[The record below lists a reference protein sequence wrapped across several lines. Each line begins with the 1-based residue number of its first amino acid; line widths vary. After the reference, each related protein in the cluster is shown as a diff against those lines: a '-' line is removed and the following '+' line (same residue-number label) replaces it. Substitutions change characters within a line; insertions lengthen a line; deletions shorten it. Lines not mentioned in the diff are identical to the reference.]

1 MRATITNNLTGV
13 AVQVTATT
21 EHPESHYGHAVWV
34 DKDNVAY
41 AEVGFSGAP
50 LYTISDIEP
59 TGAGD
64 DWAVIIGWRI
74 AAIRS
79 SLGLSQSELADAVG
93 MHQPNIARI
102 ERGRYSTSVDILGK
116 IAAALGKR
124 VDIVD

>member
-41 AEVGFSGAP
+41 AEVGYSGAP

-59 TGAGD
+59 TGEGD

-74 AAIRS
+74 SGIRT
-79 SLGLSQSELADAVG
+79 SLGLSQSELAESVG
-93 MHQPNIARI
+93 MHQSNIARI
-102 ERGRYSTSVDILGK
+102 ERGRYSTSVGILGK
-116 IAAALGKR
+116 IAEALGKR

>member
-41 AEVGFSGAP
+41 AEVGYSGAP

-59 TGAGD
+59 TGEGD

-116 IAAALGKR
+116 IAEALGKR